1 MGTSERRLAHR
12 APRVITEADR
22 VLRSIEARVRAL
34 DPERALARGWSITRT
49 AAGRVVRHPDEVAVG
64 DALVTL
70 LAGGTVRST
79 VTETSTVLPNG

>member
-49 AAGRVVRHPDEVAVG
+49 AGRVVRHPDEVAVG